1 MPSSAAPG
9 GLDLIENPLLS
20 RWRKRS
26 LVLYR
31 AVHNKTPQ
39 INLRVHKKT
48 PQNFGGV
55 LWTPVTAST
64 FSRTTVSGGPQKKT
78 QNSVLSSDQI
88 NLGVFWGGFL
98 WTPLT
103 ASNFFGPLF
112 PGVHKKTPQNS
123 GGVFCG
129 PLETKVRCSG
139 GFFCGPP
146 CILSTFVEGYRIKS
160 VFYSSAVG

>member
-1 MPSSAAPG
+1 M
-9 GLDLIENPLLS
+9 
-20 RWRKRS
+20 
-26 LVLYR
+26 
-31 AVHNKTPQ
+31 
-39 INLRVHKKT
+39 
-48 PQNFGGV
+48 
-55 LWTPVTAST
+55 WTPVTAST

-88 NLGVFWGGFL
+88 NLGVFWGVFL

-123 GGVFCG
+123 GGFFCG

-146 CILSTFVEGYRIKS
+146 CRTAFLPFGLSAKSGKLSTPLDRVEMVRFLGRPAKSGHCLAYRQTAAQEMVSK
-160 VFYSSAVG
+160 